1 MPRPPRAPRAKRT
14 VTQMRSESANAAQG
28 AESRDKNGLTEAE
41 FLASYTPKKYPQPSL
56 TADICVFRRTDGGLQ
71 LLLVQRGGHPYL
83 GRWATPGG
91 FCNPDETADACAAR
105 ELEEETCV
113 SGLKLEPVGLYSTP
127 GRDPRGWTVS
137 YAFVALDDAGSIP
150 VAADDAARAAWFDVA
165 ATLAGPVRD
174 GDAVTLAIAHE
185 GTALTSEFTAREQP
199 ITHRLRAQGV
209 KGEGLAFDHAQ
220 IVADAWLALQGL

>member
-1 MPRPPRAPRAKRT
+1 M
-14 VTQMRSESANAAQG
+14 
-28 AESRDKNGLTEAE
+28 
-41 FLASYTPKKYPQPSL
+41 
-56 TADICVFRRTDGGLQ
+56 
-71 LLLVQRGGHPYL
+71 
-83 GRWATPGG
+83 
-91 FCNPDETADACAAR
+91 
-105 ELEEETCV
+105 
-113 SGLKLEPVGLYSTP
+113 SGLKLEPIGLYSTP

-174 GDAVTLAIAHE
+174 GDSVTLALAHE
-185 GTALTSEFTAREQP
+185 GTTLTSEFTAREQP

-209 KGEGLAFDHAQ
+209 RGAGLAFDHAQ

>member
-1 MPRPPRAPRAKRT
+1 MPNDA
-14 VTQMRSESANAAQG
+14 ANVAQD
-28 AESRDKNGLTEAE
+28 AEPRDKNGLTEAE

-56 TADICVFRRTDGGLQ
+56 TADICVFRRHDGGLQ

-113 SGLKLEPVGLYSTP
+113 SGLKLEPIGLYSTP

-165 ATLAGPVRD
+165 ATLVGPVSD
-174 GDAVTLAIAHE
+174 GDSVTLALAHE
-185 GTALTSEFTAREQP
+185 GTTLTSEFTAREQP
-199 ITHRLRAQGV
+199 ITHRLRAQDV
-209 KGEGLAFDHAQ
+209 KGDGLAFDHAQ

>member
-1 MPRPPRAPRAKRT
+1 MPNDA
-14 VTQMRSESANAAQG
+14 ANVAQD
-28 AESRDKNGLTEAE
+28 AEPRDKNGLTEAE

-56 TADICVFRRTDGGLQ
+56 TADICVFRRTDG
-71 LLLVQRGGHPYL
+71 
-83 GRWATPGG
+83 
-91 FCNPDETADACAAR
+91 ADACAAR

-113 SGLKLEPVGLYSTP
+113 SGLKLEPIGLYSTP

-174 GDAVTLAIAHE
+174 GDSVTLALAHE
-185 GTALTSEFTAREQP
+185 GTTLTSEFTAREQP

-209 KGEGLAFDHAQ
+209 RGAGLAFDHAQ